1 MRRTHGHAEIHAS
14 KIGGSAVS
22 NKGKDLEAT
31 LTRLR
36 DVFQGVTGRQP
47 KSDAEL
53 KRWLAT
59 AEGKQ
64 ATVFESTE
72 LFMWGEMHGGAVRD
86 PAEEKGFQSD
96 QLHE

>member
-1 MRRTHGHAEIHAS
+1 MRKCALPYS
-14 KIGGSAVS
+14 GGIAVS
-22 NKGKDLEAT
+22 NTAKDRETT
-31 LTRLR
+31 LQRLR

-47 KSDAEL
+47 QSDAEL
-53 KRWLAT
+53 KQWLAT

-64 ATVFESTE
+64 ATIFESTE

-86 PAEEKGFQSD
+86 PTEEKGFQSD